1 MGNFMGKDG
10 FVWFVGVVEDRL
22 DPTFTG
28 RVRVRCLG
36 YHTENLIKLPTEDL
50 PWSHVMNPVTSA
62 TVSGV
67 GQTPL
72 GLVEGSWVMGF
83 FRDGAEA
90 QQPVI
95 MGALP
100 GLPAQ
105 LPQSQTE
112 VDEMKEDVVAGKS
125 MGTYSKTGK
134 KILVDNFL
142 GGFQDPFMNYPRY
155 AGEPDVNRL
164 AVNATEEGMVKGAVG
179 QILNTT
185 TELNPH
191 PSLLMRRADQDAGVA
206 TASIESSS
214 ALGNVQD
221 EQIGLYG
228 DTILQDYGTP
238 WDELNIPGDPFTA
251 VYPYNHVYESESGH
265 IKEYDDTPG
274 ASRIH
279 ERHASG
285 SGYEIANDGT
295 KVTKVQGDNYSITKG
310 TDYVHIMGDR
320 NETVDG
326 GVRVVVN
333 KESGAK
339 NNYNVHCME
348 GATVTVQVDKGDIN
362 LVALGDGKNEGNI
375 NLFAQRNINFEADGN
390 ISMIT
395 RGDFEA
401 DVQGHWDELV
411 AGYNHKTGTFNQWY
425 GTSLRLTHSSTHNF
439 ESGGI
444 TNIIGSIINLN

>member
-10 FVWFVGVVEDRL
+10 FIWFVGVVEDRQ

-28 RVRVRCLG
+28 RVRVRALG

-50 PWSHVMNPVTSA
+50 PWAHVMNPVTSA

-72 GLVEGSWVMGF
+72 GLVEGSWVIGF
-83 FRDGAEA
+83 FRDGATA

-95 MGALP
+95 IGSLP
-100 GLPAQ
+100 GLPSS
-105 LPQSQTE
+105 LPQSETE
-112 VDEMKEDVVAGKS
+112 IDEMKEDVVAGKS

-134 KILVDNFL
+134 KVTVPNYL
-142 GGFQDPFMNYPRY
+142 GGFQDPYMNYPRY

-164 AVNATEEGMVKGAVG
+164 AVNALYTSPPPVAKTE
-179 QILNTT
+179 
-185 TELNPH
+185 ELNPH
-191 PSLLMRRADQDAGVA
+191 PSLVMRRADIDEGIA
-206 TASIESSS
+206 TANIESSDTY
-214 ALGNVQD
+214 AGG
-221 EQIGLYG
+221 EIGLFSN
-228 DTILQDYGTP
+228 TVVQDYGIP
-238 WDELNIPGDPFTA
+238 WDELNIPSLGPDDTFTA
-251 VYPYNHVYESESGH
+251 IYPYNHVYESEGGH
-265 IKEYDDTPG
+265 LKEYDDTPDF
-274 ASRIH
+274 ARIH

-285 SGYEIANDGT
+285 SGYEIANDGS

-310 TDYVHIMGDR
+310 TDYVHIMGNR

-333 KESGAK
+333 KESGAA
-339 NNYNVHCME
+339 NNYNIHCME
-348 GATVTVQVDKGDIN
+348 GATVTIQVDRGDIN
-362 LVALGDGKNEGNI
+362 LVALGEGKNEGNI

-395 RGDFEA
+395 RGHFEA

-411 AGYNHKTGTFNQWY
+411 AGYNHKTGTFNIWQ
-425 GTSLRLTHSSTHNF
+425 GTSLRLTHASTHNF

>member
-10 FVWFVGVVEDRL
+10 FVWFVGVVEDRQ

-83 FRDGAEA
+83 FRDGGEA

-95 MGALP
+95 IGSLP
-100 GLPAQ
+100 GLPAS
-105 LPQSQTE
+105 LPQSETE
-112 VDEMKEDVVAGKS
+112 IDEMKEDVVAGKS

-134 KILVDNFL
+134 KISVPNYL
-142 GGFQDPFMNYPRY
+142 GGFQDPYMNYPRY

-164 AVNATEEGMVKGAVG
+164 AVNIKVVTDPPAAKTVEV
-179 QILNTT
+179 
-185 TELNPH
+185 NPH
-191 PSLLMRRADQDAGVA
+191 PSLLMRRADVDLGIA

-214 ALGNVQD
+214 ALGNIQD
-221 EQIGLYG
+221 DQIGLYG

-238 WDELNIPGDPFTA
+238 WDELDIASLGSDDTFTA
-251 VYPYNHVYESESGH
+251 VYPYNHVYESEGGH

-395 RGDFEA
+395 RGHFEA

-439 ESGGI
+439 TSGGI

>member
-10 FVWFVGVVEDRL
+10 FVWFVGVGEVRQ
-22 DPTFTG
+22 DPRATG

-50 PWSHVMNPVTSA
+50 PWSHVMNPITSA
-62 TVSGV
+62 TVSGI

-90 QQPVI
+90 QQPVV
-95 MGALP
+95 MGVLP
-100 GLPAQ
+100 GLPAS
-105 LPQSQTE
+105 LPQSETE

-134 KILVDNFL
+134 KISVPNYL

-164 AVNATEEGMVKGAVG
+164 AVNALYTSPPPAAKTE
-179 QILNTT
+179 
-185 TELNPH
+185 ELNPH

-214 ALGNVQD
+214 ALGNIQD
-221 EQIGLYG
+221 DQIGLYG

-238 WDELNIPGDPFTA
+238 WDELNIPGDPFSA
-251 VYPYNHVYESESGH
+251 VYPYNHVYESEGGH
-265 IKEYDDTPG
+265 IKEYDDTPE
-274 ASRIH
+274 AQRIH

-285 SGYEIANDGT
+285 SGYEIANDGS
-295 KVTKVQGDNYSITKG
+295 KVTRVKGDNYSITSG
-310 TDYVHIMGDR
+310 TDYVHILGNR

-339 NNYNVHCME
+339 NNYNIHCME
-348 GATVTVQVDKGDIN
+348 GATVTVQVDRGDIN

-395 RGDFEA
+395 RGHFEA
-401 DVQGHWDELV
+401 DVQGHWKEIV
-411 AGYNHKTGTFNQWY
+411 AEYNSKTGTSNSWV
-425 GTSLRLTHSSTHNF
+425 GTQLSMTHSGTHYL
-439 ESGGI
+439 ESKGTTTIKGLPI
-444 TNIIGSIINLN
+444 HLNP

>member
-10 FVWFVGVVEDRL
+10 FVWFVGVVEDRQ
-22 DPTFTG
+22 DPTATG

-50 PWSHVMNPVTSA
+50 PWSHVMNPITSA
-62 TVSGV
+62 TVSGI

-90 QQPVI
+90 QQPVV
-95 MGALP
+95 MGVLP
-100 GLPAQ
+100 GLPAS
-105 LPQSQTE
+105 LPQSETE

-134 KILVDNFL
+134 KISVPNYL

-164 AVNATEEGMVKGAVG
+164 AVNALYTSPPPAAKTE
-179 QILNTT
+179 
-185 TELNPH
+185 ELNPH

-214 ALGNVQD
+214 ALGNIQD
-221 EQIGLYG
+221 DQIGLYG

-238 WDELNIPGDPFTA
+238 WDELNIPGDPFSA
-251 VYPYNHVYESESGH
+251 VYPYNHVYESEGGH
-265 IKEYDDTPG
+265 IKEYDDTPE
-274 ASRIH
+274 AQRIH

-285 SGYEIANDGT
+285 SGYEIANDGS
-295 KVTKVQGDNYSITKG
+295 KVTRVKGDNYSITSG
-310 TDYVHIMGDR
+310 TDYVHILGNR

-339 NNYNVHCME
+339 NNYNIHCME
-348 GATVTVQVDKGDIN
+348 GATVTVQVDRGDIN

-395 RGDFEA
+395 RGHFEA
-401 DVQGHWDELV
+401 DVQGHWKEIV
-411 AGYNHKTGTFNQWY
+411 AEYNSKTGTSNSWV
-425 GTSLRLTHSSTHNF
+425 GTQLSMTHSGTHYL
-439 ESGGI
+439 ESKGTTTIKGLPI
-444 TNIIGSIINLN
+444 HLNP

>member
-10 FVWFVGVVEDRL
+10 FIWFVGVVEDRQ

-28 RVRVRCLG
+28 RVRVRALG

-50 PWSHVMNPVTSA
+50 PWAHVMNPVTSA

-72 GLVEGSWVMGF
+72 GLVEGSWVIGF
-83 FRDGAEA
+83 FRDGATA

-95 MGALP
+95 IGSLP
-100 GLPAQ
+100 GLPSS
-105 LPQSQTE
+105 LPQSETE
-112 VDEMKEDVVAGKS
+112 IDEMKEDVVAGKS
-125 MGTYSKTGK
+125 MGTHSKTGK
-134 KILVDNFL
+134 KITVPNYL
-142 GGFQDPFMNYPRY
+142 GGFQDPYMNYPRY

-164 AVNATEEGMVKGAVG
+164 AVNALWISPPPAAKTE
-179 QILNTT
+179 
-185 TELNPH
+185 ELNPH
-191 PSLLMRRADQDAGVA
+191 PSLLMRRADMDEGVT
-206 TASIESSS
+206 TANIESSS
-214 ALGNVQD
+214 ALGNIQD
-221 EQIGLYG
+221 DQIGLYG

-238 WDELNIPGDPFTA
+238 WDELDIASLGPDDTFTA
-251 VYPYNHVYESESGH
+251 VYPYNHVYESEGGH
-265 IKEYDDTPG
+265 IKEYDDTPDF
-274 ASRIH
+274 ARIH

-285 SGYEIANDGT
+285 SGYEIANDGS

-310 TDYVHIMGDR
+310 TDYVHIMGNR

-333 KESGAK
+333 KESGAA
-339 NNYNVHCME
+339 NNYNIHCME
-348 GATVTVQVDKGDIN
+348 GATVTIQVDRGDIN
-362 LVALGDGKNEGNI
+362 LVALGEGKNEGNI

-395 RGDFEA
+395 RGHFEA

-411 AGYNHKTGTFNQWY
+411 AGYNHKTGTFNQWV
-425 GTSLRLTHSSTHNF
+425 GTTLRLTHASTHNF
-439 ESGGI
+439 ESGSI